1 MGPWLLSILMLSASG
16 QGATVEEKSRK
27 PFGLGH
33 GPAFVGGRE
42 TDGNGTLTAL
52 NIYNQYIQYRRLL
65 GKADEEYYKKSVITY
80 LSLLI

>member
-1 MGPWLLSILMLSASG
+1 M
-16 QGATVEEKSRK
+16 
-27 PFGLGH
+27 
-33 GPAFVGGRE
+33 GGRE